1 MVFPALRLPSTT
13 IRSRTGGS
21 DFNDDKA
28 GSVGVAGRS
37 VGYWGAGGIPD
48 EGGGGGGGGGSV
60 GRPVA
65 VIRIGA
71 HGIEVKPVLDL
82 TKLGMTLLVSALAAW
97 RGFRR

>member
-1 MVFPALRLPSTT
+1 
-13 IRSRTGGS
+13 
-21 DFNDDKA
+21 
-28 GSVGVAGRS
+28 
-37 VGYWGAGGIPD
+37 
-48 EGGGGGGGGGSV
+48 
-60 GRPVA
+60 